1 MRAAR
6 IHALDDPPR
15 LDDVDD
21 PPSTN
26 ERPALRVRAAALN
39 PLDLAVAAGRFY
51 GGHPP
56 FPYIPGSEA
65 VVEREDG
72 SRAWFFGDGAGVARD
87 GTLAERA
94 VVRAGSLITLPDD
107 AHDALAAALGIAG
120 VAGWGAVQR
129 ARVGAGDRVLVLGA
143 TGTAGIVALQ
153 GARLLGAQRVV
164 AVGRDPER
172 LARTRELGA
181 DEAVQ
186 LDGDDTVE
194 RFRAACGGVGPTVVL
209 DMLWGEPV
217 VAAADAC
224 APRARIVNV
233 GQSAGPEAPLISGTV
248 RGKELEILG
257 FSNFGR
263 TPDELR
269 ELYLSLLAH
278 AQAGRIR
285 VPVET
290 FSLDEVNEAWRRQ
303 AAGAKAVVVP

>member
-1 MRAAR
+1 VAR
-6 IHALDDPPR
+6 TPDGA
-15 LDDVDD
+15 
-21 PPSTN
+21 
-26 ERPALRVRAAALN
+26 RVYA
-39 PLDLAVAAGRFY
+39 
-51 GGHPP
+51 
-56 FPYIPGSEA
+56 
-65 VVEREDG
+65 
-72 SRAWFFGDGAGVARD
+72 FGDGLGVARD

-94 VVRAGSLITLPDD
+94 TVARERLVPVDAEIDD
-107 AHDALAAALGIAG
+107 ATAVALGIAG
-120 VAGWGAVQR
+120 IVGWSAVER
-129 ARVGAGDRVLVLGA
+129 GRIGPGDRVLVLGA

-153 GARLLGAQRVV
+153 GARLLGAQRIV